1 MNIFNVLF
9 TYLEIKKFLALIFLM
24 KDEKPIEGMEE
35 ATTMFKAATARL
47 EELEK
52 SIASIKSTLTKLEK
66 TLLEEDTTKNV

>member
-1 MNIFNVLF
+1 
-9 TYLEIKKFLALIFLM
+9 M
-24 KDEKPIEGMEE
+24 KDEKSIEGMEE

-66 TLLEEDTTKNV
+66 TLLEEDTTKNVWISLLL

>member
-1 MNIFNVLF
+1 
-9 TYLEIKKFLALIFLM
+9 M

>member
-1 MNIFNVLF
+1 
-9 TYLEIKKFLALIFLM
+9 M
-24 KDEKPIEGMEE
+24 KDEKSIEGMEE